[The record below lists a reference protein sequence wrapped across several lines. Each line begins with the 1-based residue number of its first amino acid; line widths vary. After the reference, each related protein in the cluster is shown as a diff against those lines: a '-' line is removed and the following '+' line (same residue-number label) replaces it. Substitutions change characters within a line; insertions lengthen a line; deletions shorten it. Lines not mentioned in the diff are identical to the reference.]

1 MITTLLAAGADI
13 EAWDRMGR
21 TPLYIAA
28 GDESAAVAHGTG
40 SEEVG
45 LPPLA
50 NPTYGIRR
58 TADLSGGR
66 RNSVFDHGKGGF
78 GHHLFGDQLSAKPIG
93 TIGNDLIG
101 QFLG

>member
-13 EAWDRMGR
+13 EAWDVDRMGR

-45 LPPLA
+45 LRLWLIR
-50 NPTYGIRR
+50 PTGSGALPAYRGAAVILSLI
-58 TADLSGGR
+58 TAKVALGTTCLET
-66 RNSVFDHGKGGF
+66 NSPR
-78 GHHLFGDQLSAKPIG
+78 SR
-93 TIGNDLIG
+93 
-101 QFLG
+101 